1 MSLKGQ
7 TCSQFAASQTTLSK
21 FKGLQKFYPPTIIY
35 LYLSS
40 ITTCSSS
47 STSFCT
53 NHLSITTVQSI
64 TRSSRSPIPQY
75 HTQTLLSLQLYSF
88 FFFFNIYIY
97 YICSPVS
104 LHTCVNSP
112 FDQLS
117 TNHVNV
123 AKFHHDNS
131 FRFNP

>member
-1 MSLKGQ
+1 MLAICGFTNYPFKIQRVTKVLSPNHNTSISIIHDNLFIVISVILHQPSL
-7 TCSQFAASQTTLSK
+7 
-21 FKGLQKFYPPTIIY
+21 
-35 LYLSS
+35 
-40 ITTCSSS
+40 
-47 STSFCT
+47 
-53 NHLSITTVQSI
+53 NHNRPSI

-88 FFFFNIYIY
+88 FFLNIYIY

>member
-1 MSLKGQ
+1 MLAICG
-7 TCSQFAASQTTLSK
+7 F
-21 FKGLQKFYPPTIIY
+21 
-35 LYLSS
+35 
-40 ITTCSSS
+40 
-47 STSFCT
+47 T
-53 NHLSITTVQSI
+53 NHPFKIQRVTKVLSPNHNISISIIHYNLFIVINVILHQPSLNHNRPSI

-88 FFFFNIYIY
+88 FFFYIYIY

>member
-21 FKGLQKFYPPTIIY
+21 FKGLQKFYPPTIIH

-40 ITTCSSS
+40 MTTCSSS
-47 STSFCT
+47 SASFYT
-53 NHLSITTVQSI
+53 NYLSITTVQSI

-88 FFFFNIYIY
+88 FFFFIFIFT
-97 YICSPVS
+97 IFVPQFRSTHVS
-104 LHTCVNSP
+104 IPH
-112 FDQLS
+112 S
-117 TNHVNV
+117 TSLVPIM
-123 AKFHHDNS
+123 S
-131 FRFNP
+131 T

>member
-1 MSLKGQ
+1 MLAICG
-7 TCSQFAASQTTLSK
+7 F
-21 FKGLQKFYPPTIIY
+21 
-35 LYLSS
+35 
-40 ITTCSSS
+40 
-47 STSFCT
+47 T
-53 NHLSITTVQSI
+53 NHPFKIQRVTKVLSPNHNTSISIIHDNLFIVISVILHQPSLNHNRPSI

-123 AKFHHDNS
+123 AKFHYDNS

>member
-1 MSLKGQ
+1 MLAICG
-7 TCSQFAASQTTLSK
+7 F
-21 FKGLQKFYPPTIIY
+21 
-35 LYLSS
+35 
-40 ITTCSSS
+40 
-47 STSFCT
+47 T
-53 NHLSITTVQSI
+53 NHPFKIQRVTKVLSPNHNTSISIIHDNLFIVISVILHQPSLNHNRPSI

-88 FFFFNIYIY
+88 FFFLIFIFTIFVPQFR
-97 YICSPVS
+97 S
-104 LHTCVNSP
+104 TRVNSP

>member
-1 MSLKGQ
+1 MLAICG
-7 TCSQFAASQTTLSK
+7 F
-21 FKGLQKFYPPTIIY
+21 
-35 LYLSS
+35 
-40 ITTCSSS
+40 
-47 STSFCT
+47 T
-53 NHLSITTVQSI
+53 NHPFKIQRVTKILSPNHNISISIIHYNLFIVINVILHQPSLNHNRPSI

-75 HTQTLLSLQLYSF
+75 HTQTLLSLQLYS